1 VSLQFLLTWLLL
13 NDLIH
18 RTKIPKK
25 ERVLIFVQ
33 FPDLMKKVAAAL
45 SASGMKFLQIQG
57 TANAKSK
64 ALDSFQKE
72 NSSDRVLLL
81 NVMDESASGA

>member
-1 VSLQFLLTWLLL
+1 M
-13 NDLIH
+13 
-18 RTKIPKK
+18 
-25 ERVLIFVQ
+25 LIFVQ

-45 SASGMKFLQIQG
+45 TASKMPFLQIQG

-64 ALDSFQKE
+64 ALDSFQQPD
-72 NSSDRVLLL
+72 SSDRVLLL